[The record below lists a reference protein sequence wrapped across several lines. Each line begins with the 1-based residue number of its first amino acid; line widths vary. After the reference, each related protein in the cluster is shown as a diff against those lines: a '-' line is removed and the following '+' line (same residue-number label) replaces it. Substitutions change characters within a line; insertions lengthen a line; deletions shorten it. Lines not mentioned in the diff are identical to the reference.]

1 MFALTASR
9 QSKRMQVRL
18 APVLL
23 TALLPLVFLASAAIG
38 APALSRA
45 QALQALAQA
54 EAPLRRQAAGR
65 LGEVGVM
72 ADTAVLLQ
80 ALRDTDAETRALAE
94 QALWQIWGR
103 SGDVRVDRLYR
114 SGVAQM
120 KHGDLRQGISTFSRI
135 IGLKPAFAEGWNK
148 RATLYF
154 LAGEYAKSLADC
166 AEVIRRNPNHFGA
179 LAGYGQIYLKLED
192 YERSLEYFKRAVEV
206 NPNMEGV
213 WLNIRLLEQ
222 LLEQRHKDMVQGLFS
237 FGA

>member
-1 MFALTASR
+1 
-9 QSKRMQVRL
+9 MQMRP
-18 APVLL
+18 AGALL
-23 TALLPLVFLASAAIG
+23 TALLPLLFLASAADS
-38 APALSRA
+38 APSLNRA
-45 QALQALAQA
+45 QALQALVQA

-72 ADTAVLLQ
+72 ADTAALLQ
-80 ALRDTDAETRALAE
+80 ALRDTDAETRAQAE

-114 SGVAQM
+114 GGVAQM
-120 KHGDLRQGISTFSRI
+120 KRGDLRRGISTFSRI
-135 IGLKPAFAEGWNK
+135 IALKPAFAEGWNK

-192 YERSLEYFKRAVEV
+192 YELALEYFRRAIGV
-206 NPNMEGV
+206 NPNMDSV
-213 WLNIRLLEQ
+213 RLNILLLEQ
-222 LLEQRHKDMVQGLFS
+222 LLEQKRRNMV
-237 FGA
+237 